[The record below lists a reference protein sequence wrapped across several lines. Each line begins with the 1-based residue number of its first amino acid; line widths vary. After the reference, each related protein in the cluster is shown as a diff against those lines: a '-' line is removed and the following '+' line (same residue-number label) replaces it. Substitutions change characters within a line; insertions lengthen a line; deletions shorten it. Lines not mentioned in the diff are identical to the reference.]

1 MRLEIAHSCGK
12 APKPVFTVQP
22 HKLMNDEELHRL
34 LRQHPAKLTLP
45 TAFER
50 EVWSRI
56 EADEERSMTSLLAEL
71 ARRLL
76 TSLARPAVALAIIAL
91 FGAAGA
97 GMGVVMIKTA
107 ERKSGELAYLETINP
122 LVRAHPEVQP

>member
-1 MRLEIAHSCGK
+1 
-12 APKPVFTVQP
+12 
-22 HKLMNDEELHRL
+22 MNDEELHRL

-71 ARRLL
+71 VRRLL
-76 TSLARPAVALAIIAL
+76 TSLTRPAIASATIAL
-91 FGAAGA
+91 FGAVGA
-97 GMGVVMIKTA
+97 GTGVVMLRQPDNA
-107 ERKSGELAYLETINP
+107 QGELAYLETVNP
-122 LVRAHPEVQP
+122 LVRAHSEVEP